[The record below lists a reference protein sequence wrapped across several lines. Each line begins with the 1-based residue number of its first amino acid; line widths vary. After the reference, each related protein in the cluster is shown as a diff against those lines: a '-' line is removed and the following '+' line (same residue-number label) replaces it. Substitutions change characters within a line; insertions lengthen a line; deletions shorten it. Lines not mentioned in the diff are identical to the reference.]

1 MQQVILMHSLAKE
14 CEWDLKKAR
23 QRWNP
28 YSTIIYTDTNL
39 NGVKSR
45 DYFEF
50 TRGLLWASTN
60 RLVRPMIV
68 PAVKTLPTVFR
79 RIVNTLG

>member
-1 MQQVILMHSLAKE
+1 MGFEEDKAAVESVFTNNLHRYES
-14 CEWDLKKAR
+14 EWRK
-23 QRWNP
+23 
-28 YSTIIYTDTNL
+28 
-39 NGVKSR
+39 V
-45 DYFEF
+45 
-50 TRGLLWASTN
+50 TRLFRIHAGGLLWASTN